1 MTGRQVLEGA
11 ATLVTLAMRLSPIER
26 DLLIAGLFLVL
37 CKVWPPA
44 NVKSVSLSNLEGAGS
59 ASVPR
64 NRLT

>member
-37 CKVWPPA
+37 CKVWSPA